1 MGGLVVCFVG
11 SVLACVIINPLLNAI
26 LKRNEYEAA
35 ERVGQGVGNDN
46 EAIKKLLE
54 TNQAYAQL
62 YNRSVC

>member
-1 MGGLVVCFVG
+1 MGGLVVCVVG

-54 TNQAYAQL
+54 TTQAYAQL
-62 YNRSVC
+62 YNRSV